1 MWLKP
6 YRPVIYFNR
15 QLKQRAKKSITTE
28 LDAYLLPFTLV
39 NGLIQSPVNGGFN
52 PICTIIS

>member
-39 NGLIQSPVNGGFN
+39 NGL
-52 PICTIIS
+52 